1 MGKWLNI
8 FSPKAVVL
16 ELLLISICIVDDSSV
31 IPNVILENHLARAV
45 VDTLT
50 HGVIAAL
57 SWLLVTDFQMNMKNL
72 TEVMSCGVFGMVI
85 DVDHFIAAGSLSLSA
100 ATSLSKRPFFH
111 NSFLSSPSSTCCCV
125 VYNNGSQACQPQWLG
140 CSSWPGHHTMSE
152 MASDM
157 DCGLHH
163 LAAHRLCQSGCA
175 SVSYLSVHSCS
186 GLSCYLD
193 AQTM

>member
-85 DVDHFIAAGSLSLSA
+85 DVDHFIAAGSLSLSV
-100 ATSLSKRPFFH
+100 SINVFCL
-111 NSFLSSPSSTCCCV
+111 
-125 VYNNGSQACQPQWLG
+125 YSQL
-140 CSSWPGHHTMSE
+140 
-152 MASDM
+152 
-157 DCGLHH
+157 
-163 LAAHRLCQSGCA
+163 
-175 SVSYLSVHSCS
+175 
-186 GLSCYLD
+186 
-193 AQTM
+193 